1 VALVALTFATGAML
15 FDAAAGLVSA
25 ACVAG
30 CYPFVFYA
38 HTSNVDL
45 PLLFWIAAAIAATL
59 WSAQRDSRLA
69 TAAVGLSAAMAL
81 LTKEQSIGALV
92 ALPVV
97 WSVHRWGR
105 RSLHWR
111 DVLSHAGL
119 AAAVFVAVTAIVAN
133 VPWNPSGYVNRWRF
147 LLGSLPAEVREK
159 YAPYQFM
166 VQVPKE
172 ISLARELQK
181 LGKAGSVLVHGLTL
195 PVALL
200 SLAGLL
206 WGLRRHLSAMIVL
219 LAVGIAY
226 YIVSVRALE
235 LAPVRY
241 VMPLLYIAL
250 VAAGAVVSPLAA
262 SLRRL
267 SGMAWPALAAVALML
282 PLWPG
287 VEVVRLLARDPRY
300 EAEEWLRAVAYR
312 SARIEV
318 YQPPT
323 YLPRFAVGQTV
334 ARIPVVQRT
343 LAAFAERR
351 PDLVVLSGGGR
362 AGLTGSY
369 ARDWQPGKP
378 LFADSEAAQH
388 FFEEL
393 RAGRL
398 GYRVV
403 AQFRTPTWL
412 IEPRI
417 NSLNPMITIYAP
429 GRES

>member
-1 VALVALTFATGAML
+1 
-15 FDAAAGLVSA
+15 
-25 ACVAG
+25 
-30 CYPFVFYA
+30 
-38 HTSNVDL
+38 
-45 PLLFWIAAAIAATL
+45 
-59 WSAQRDSRLA
+59 
-69 TAAVGLSAAMAL
+69 
-81 LTKEQSIGALV
+81 
-92 ALPVV
+92 
-97 WSVHRWGR
+97 
-105 RSLHWR
+105 
-111 DVLSHAGL
+111 
-119 AAAVFVAVTAIVAN
+119 
-133 VPWNPSGYVNRWRF
+133 
-147 LLGSLPAEVREK
+147 
-159 YAPYQFM
+159 
-166 VQVPKE
+166 
-172 ISLARELQK
+172 
-181 LGKAGSVLVHGLTL
+181 
-195 PVALL
+195 
-200 SLAGLL
+200 
-206 WGLRRHLSAMIVL
+206 
-219 LAVGIAY
+219 
-226 YIVSVRALE
+226 
-235 LAPVRY
+235 
-241 VMPLLYIAL
+241 
-250 VAAGAVVSPLAA
+250 
-262 SLRRL
+262 
-267 SGMAWPALAAVALML
+267 ML